1 LRTVNELPRPVREI
15 ENLFIPLS
23 DGTRLAARIWLP
35 EDAEH
40 DPVPGVLE
48 YIPYRKRDGTAIR
61 DSMSQPYVAGHGYAC
76 IRVDLRGSG
85 ESDGV
90 LQDEYL
96 QQELD
101 DGVEVLRWIAE
112 QPWCT
117 GRVGIKGK
125 SWGGVNGLQIAAMRP
140 PELGAVIT
148 VCSTDDRYADDIH
161 FMGGCLLGDN
171 LSWASEMLAECCAP
185 PDPRLVGER
194 WRDLWMG
201 RLRGSGLWVRNWL
214 GHQRRDDFWKHG
226 SVCEDWDAIQVPV
239 MAVSGWADGYSNSV
253 LRLLRNLRVPRKGL
267 IGPWGHKYPH
277 LGVPGPAIHFLAEE
291 IRWWDQWL
299 KDEDSGVMNGPMLRA
314 WMQESV
320 PPTTHYE
327 TRPGRWVGE
336 RVWPSP
342 HIEERR
348 LVIGPG
354 LLTEVDEG
362 VPELPLTIQSPL
374 SVGLFAGRWASF
386 TATPDLPHDQREEDG
401 GALTFESAPLSAPIE
416 ILGAP
421 VVELDIAASRP
432 VAMIAARLSDVAP
445 DDRATRITYGLLN
458 LTHRDSH
465 EMPEPLEPGRRYR
478 VTVRLNEVAQSFPE
492 GHRLRLSISTSYWPV
507 AWPPPEPVRL
517 SIQTRVSSLVLP
529 VREPRPEDA
538 QLARF
543 GEPEMTAP
551 LTTTLLEPRRYAWNV
566 HRDLARDVSTLEIV
580 KNEGSH
586 RFDATDLEV
595 STCTTEYYTY
605 EANDFDS
612 LRGETRTLRAWRR
625 GDWSVRTE
633 ARTVLTADA
642 SAFRIVAELDAY
654 EDDRRVFCESWDE
667 RIPRDLL

>member
-125 SWGGVNGLQIAAMRP
+125 SWGGFNGLQIAAMRP